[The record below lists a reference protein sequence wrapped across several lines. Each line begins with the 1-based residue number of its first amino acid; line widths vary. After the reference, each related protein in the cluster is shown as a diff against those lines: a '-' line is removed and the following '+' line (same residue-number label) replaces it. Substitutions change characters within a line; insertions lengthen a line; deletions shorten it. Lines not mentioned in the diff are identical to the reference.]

1 MLLCRRVRCANDKN
15 MSSAIKNRDNPFGW
29 TTTVIICKRWFKPSE
44 ALLIFIVINLKIM
57 DLLVYLIGV
66 LVAFFIGYLIG
77 NKQLE

>member
-1 MLLCRRVRCANDKN
+1 
-15 MSSAIKNRDNPFGW
+15 MSKLRFLN
-29 TTTVIICKRWFKPSE
+29 
-44 ALLIFIVINLKIM
+44 KIM